1 MWASIT
7 DFDFDF
13 SKGGGIQVVQ
23 NATKNL
29 VELEK
34 LQIHQPRLHTSLS
47 IPWCDA
53 LHINRLFKKNNF
65 VINAFLLLL

>member
-1 MWASIT
+1 MWASIS
-7 DFDFDF
+7 DFDF

-34 LQIHQPRLHTSLS
+34 LQIQRPRLHNVFVDSMV
-47 IPWCDA
+47 WCIT
-53 LHINRLFKKNNF
+53 H
-65 VINAFLLLL
+65 

>member
-34 LQIHQPRLHTSLS
+34 LQIHQLRLHTSLS
-47 IPWCDA
+47 IPWCGA
-53 LHINRLFKKNNF
+53 LHINK
-65 VINAFLLLL
+65 